1 MKRAV
6 TISNGLI
13 PVRGRPHPAPQV
25 VGQTPRHPLRSAG
38 VALVVLAAFAT
49 VGVQLVRLAAKREDG
64 VQVSISAPI
73 ATGLSRPD
81 LVDRQGRLLASDV
94 ELPSLYV
101 DPQLVRDR
109 DETVEE
115 LRTVLP
121 DLDDTALREMLADR
135 SRRFEWIKR
144 GVSPTVAQR
153 VYYLGLPGVSYL
165 TELKR
170 AYPAGRLAGHVL
182 GGVNVDNRAV
192 GGIEQHL
199 DAQNL
204 VDQVVGAQP
213 TSRPA
218 VMLSLDMSVQH
229 AVEDELADAIKTYRA
244 KGAAG
249 VVLDVTTGEVIA
261 AASLPR
267 VDPAHPA
274 AAPRA
279 QEIDRISAGTYEL
292 GSIFKLITIA
302 QALES
307 GTATRD
313 TRIDVSQPLKV
324 GRFEIKDHH
333 GGGGSL
339 SVRDVFI
346 KSSNVGV
353 GQLALKAGPEKQREF
368 LAALGLTE
376 RGQTEAGPI
385 AAPILPRAWGD
396 VEAATIAF
404 GHGIAVSPLQFTAA
418 AASLL
423 NGGRLITPTFLKQ
436 SARADVAGRQ
446 VVSEKTSRQLTE
458 MMRANVEEPGG
469 TGRRAAVAGYPI
481 GGKTGTAEIAVRG
494 RYDRNAVIASFLA
507 AFPIAKPRYVT
518 LVMIF
523 RPSRTAAS
531 SQEITASHTAAP
543 VTRHIVERIAPLL
556 GLKPNLVA
564 AGR

>member
-38 VALVVLAAFAT
+38 VALVVLAAFAS

-73 ATGLSRPD
+73 ATSLSRPD

-121 DLDDTALREMLADR
+121 DLDDTALRETLADR

-267 VDPAHPA
+267 VDPAHPS

-307 GTATRD
+307 GTATPD
-313 TRIDVSQPLKV
+313 TRIDVSQPLNV

-353 GQLALKAGPEKQREF
+353 GQLALKAGPVKQREF

-436 SARADVAGRQ
+436 SASADVAGRQ

>member
-121 DLDDTALREMLADR
+121 DLDDTALRETLADR

-244 KGAAG
+244 NLAAG

-353 GQLALKAGPEKQREF
+353 GQLALKAGPVKQREF

-481 GGKTGTAEIAVRG
+481 GGKTGPAEIAVRG